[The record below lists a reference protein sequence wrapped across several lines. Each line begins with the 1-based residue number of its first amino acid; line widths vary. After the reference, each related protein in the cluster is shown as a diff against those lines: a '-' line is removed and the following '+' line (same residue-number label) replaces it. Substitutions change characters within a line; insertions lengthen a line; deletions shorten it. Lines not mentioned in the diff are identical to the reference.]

1 MLVFLKAGASNSGLE
16 SPISVP
22 VLENGTLKKKGGG
35 GGLSLSPEPA
45 LLTGIACLQLCLQPH
60 MMSGLCLFGSE

>member
-22 VLENGTLKKKGGG
+22 VLENGTLKKKKAGEGGF
-35 GGLSLSPEPA
+35 LLAQNLPCSQVLLACSSAYSL
-45 LLTGIACLQLCLQPH
+45 T
-60 MMSGLCLFGSE
+60 